1 MCTKL
6 VDKKCWQLTW
16 NKPVIIKPE
25 QALRTLWDKAWWL
38 QGNKNTQQTCCK
50 LLKQLALSLWI
61 KKSCQSTCSKPVDN
75 LKLTCYHQA
84 GASDA
89 NASRYRLEQTCSRLA
104 SFWLCTCT
112 CVRAIHAHTIACQKT
127 GDTACLLW
135 KSNPRPLECQSNALP
150 TELQSGFFEYVIF
163 RNRVCRS
170 FYIDVILNVA
180 QLAEHRASIP
190 KFVGSIPTKG
200 DST

>member
-1 MCTKL
+1 MQTHPDIGL
-6 VDKKCWQLTW
+6 
-16 NKPVIIKPE
+16 NKM
-25 QALRTLWDKAWWL
+25 
-38 QGNKNTQQTCCK
+38 QQTCCN
-50 LLKQLALSLWI
+50 LRVFGCELARVCEPYMHIL
-61 KKSCQSTCSKPVDN
+61 
-75 LKLTCYHQA
+75 
-84 GASDA
+84 
-89 NASRYRLEQTCSRLA
+89 
-104 SFWLCTCT
+104 
-112 CVRAIHAHTIACQKT
+112 ACQKT

-150 TELQSGFFEYVIF
+150 TELQSGFFEYAIF

-170 FYIDVILNVA
+170 FCIDVILNVA